1 MINPKSTDWFWRLVS
16 NFLHWRD
23 RMHARLVERDGLI
36 LLPESP
42 EANVLSLCPPFAIS
56 NEEIAFVAGR
66 LQEYLTFLPGS
77 IS

>member
-1 MINPKSTDWFWRLVS
+1 MMKQAL
-16 NFLHWRD
+16 
-23 RMHARLVERDGLI
+23 RDGLI

-42 EANVLSLCPPFAIS
+42 EANVISLCPPFAIS
-56 NEEIAFVAGR
+56 DEEIAFVAGR